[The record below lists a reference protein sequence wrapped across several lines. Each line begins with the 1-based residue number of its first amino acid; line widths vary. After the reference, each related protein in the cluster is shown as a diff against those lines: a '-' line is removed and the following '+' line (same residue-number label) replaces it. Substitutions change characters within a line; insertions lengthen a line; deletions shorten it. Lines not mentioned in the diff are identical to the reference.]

1 MYAYHTSHLSNDT
14 IGTRFS
20 GFGHLSEGKMTTA
33 VPCGATQQKDGAQQ
47 HPTRNVGVASEQI
60 IRRLPARSTEST
72 RVDGKSGGRFVS
84 VKEERVQRDVRED
97 CHFNTCFCEWNFASA

>member
-20 GFGHLSEGKMTTA
+20 GFGHLSEGKTTTT
-33 VPCGATQQKDGAQQ
+33 GFFGTAQREDDARQ

-60 IRRLPARSTEST
+60 IRRVPARSTEST
-72 RVDGKSGGRFVS
+72 GVDGKSGGRFVS
-84 VKEERVQRDVRED
+84 VKEERVQRDVSEG
-97 CHFNTCFCEWNFASA
+97 CHITPAFAN

>member
-1 MYAYHTSHLSNDT
+1 
-14 IGTRFS
+14 
-20 GFGHLSEGKMTTA
+20 MTTA

-97 CHFNTCFCEWNFASA
+97 CHITPAFANGISLLLRLRIADLREKVN